1 MKNVIIVGSSGMIGH
16 LVLEHCLKRNDVSL
30 VTAVVRRPLGINNE
44 KLREVIH
51 NNFLDYTSI
60 AEYLLDQDV
69 CFYCL
74 GVYTGQVPT
83 DEFKKITVAYTEAFA
98 KALREYNTRPLTFCF
113 LSGQGADQSE
123 KSRILFARQ
132 KGIAENHLL
141 ALRFHKTH
149 IFRPGYIYPDSPR
162 KEPNFGYMVLRVL
175 YKPLSRVFPN
185 IGVTSGKLAG
195 KMVDVGLN
203 GGDKVIYEHRDIRL

>member
-30 VTAVVRRPLGINNE
+30 VTAIVRRPLGISNS
-44 KLREVIH
+44 KLKEVIH
-51 NNFLDYTSI
+51 DNFLDYTSV
-60 AEYLLDQDV
+60 AEYLMDQDV

-98 KALREYNTRPLTFCF
+98 KALKEYNTRPLSFCF

-123 KSRILFARQ
+123 KSRVLFAKQ
-132 KGIAENHLL
+132 KGIAENGLL
-141 ALRFHKTH
+141 SLHFDKTY
-149 IFRPGYIYPDSPR
+149 IFRPGYIYPETPR
-162 KEPNFGYMVLRVL
+162 KEPNFAYRLLRVL
-175 YKPLSRVFPN
+175 YKPLSKVFPN

-195 KMVDVGLN
+195 KMVDAGLN
-203 GGDKVIYEHRDIRL
+203 GGNKVIYENKDIRF